1 MQRSVKATAGLLAA
15 ALITATCTAAS
26 ASAATHIRTVPD
38 SNPTYFK
45 MIGVPT
51 AGDPGCATAASVGR
65 QMGNTLRADQAAIS
79 RDQNNPSARR
89 ADLQHLVADL
99 QSLQRQMTTA
109 EARATHQSVKAG
121 IASMISDLGA
131 FIAGLRAIENG
142 DMSQVNPMTTA
153 GYRTQSNGHQVYA
166 ACTALSPP
174 GRHR

>member
-1 MQRSVKATAGLLAA
+1 MRRSVKATAGLFAA

-26 ASAATHIRTVPD
+26 APAATRARTVAAKPA
-38 SNPTYFK
+38 
-45 MIGVPT
+45 
-51 AGDPGCATAASVGR
+51 AGDPGCATAANVGR

-89 ADLQHLVADL
+89 ADLQRLIADL

-121 IASMISDLGA
+121 IASMISDLSA
-131 FIAGLRAIENG
+131 FISGLRAIANG

-166 ACTALSPP
+166 ACMAVSPP